1 MSHVKNMS
9 LSLLDERKRILPIAG
24 PVPENVKTWMSTIR
38 MYITFLINRKRCQ
51 VYLNFEIFS
60 LNDINHLSIQ
70 FAGPLVHL

>member
-38 MYITFLINRKRCQ
+38 MYTFLIYKKKRCQ
-51 VYLNFEIFS
+51 VYLNFE
-60 LNDINHLSIQ
+60 NNLSK
-70 FAGPLVHL
+70 